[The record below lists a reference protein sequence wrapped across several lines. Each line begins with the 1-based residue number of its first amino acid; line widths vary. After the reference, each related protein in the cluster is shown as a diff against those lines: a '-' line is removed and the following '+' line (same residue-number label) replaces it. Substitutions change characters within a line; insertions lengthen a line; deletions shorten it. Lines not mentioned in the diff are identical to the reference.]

1 MAIALNYKGMLSF
14 DRDIFSVFFCVLAEP
29 LVCISGYIAGFV
41 PAVSRF
47 SILFAGTNIHEVISF
62 FQANAPFSGAGV
74 RFSVSSG
81 MVAKL

>member
-1 MAIALNYKGMLSF
+1 MRWKFRL
-14 DRDIFSVFFCVLAEP
+14 FSMNWECLVYRLCVLAEP

>member
-1 MAIALNYKGMLSF
+1 MNWE
-14 DRDIFSVFFCVLAEP
+14 C
-29 LVCISGYIAGFV
+29 LVYRLLCISGYIAGFV

>member
-1 MAIALNYKGMLSF
+1 M
-14 DRDIFSVFFCVLAEP
+14 
-29 LVCISGYIAGFV
+29 CISGYIAGFV

-74 RFSVSSG
+74 RFSVSSD